1 MNRRFLAGWA
11 ALASA
16 CLVVPSTGCRDAVV
30 LKPAEFEP
38 NLVYAYQMGQ
48 QSDQPFDKPV
58 AQVTR
63 AMGDIFGTPD
73 EPKLPEMITEDE
85 DLSSLLDLA
94 NLIKASGPADAEGRG
109 LYRKHCASCH
119 GVTGNGRGT
128 MAAQVNP
135 YPRDYRMGIFK
146 FTSTPIGAKPVKE
159 DLAYVIR
166 NGITGSSMVKI
177 PELTEGDIDALVDY
191 VIFLAIRGEVERG
204 LLYLASDLDF
214 TDPEEPESIY
224 VPELAQSEDEDDLET
239 WEYQQEDLADTVTR
253 VVGNWIDATDSALE
267 VPERNKA
274 LVPDDIAVLRAA
286 VKVVSSPIHDSVT
299 RGRTLFLG
307 EKTACSKCHG
317 ISGRGDGQQVDYD
330 AWTKEWTAKFG
341 LDPTDVNSHTP
352 LIARGALPVRQAAPR
367 NFHEGLFR
375 GGDTPEK
382 LYQRIALGIDGTP
395 MPAAA
400 VEADDIWDIVNFV
413 RSLIEPGE
421 AVGQT
426 IEEESSQ
433 DESSSVASL

>member
-1 MNRRFLAGWA
+1 MNRKILGS
-11 ALASA
+11 LTASA
-16 CLVVPSTGCRDAVV
+16 CVYLAVQMTGCREAVV
-30 LKPAEFEP
+30 SKQAAFEP

-48 QSDQPFDKPV
+48 QSDQPFDEPL

-63 AMGDIFGTPD
+63 AMDDLFGTPD
-73 EPKLPEMITEDE
+73 EPKLPELITGDE
-85 DLSSLLDLA
+85 DLVSLLDMA
-94 NLIKASGPADAEGRG
+94 NLMKASGPIDAEGRG

-119 GVTGNGRGT
+119 GVTGNGRGV

-146 FTSTPIGAKPVKE
+146 FTSTPIGTKPLKE

-177 PELTEGDIDALVDY
+177 PELTEEDIDALVDY
-191 VIFLAIRGEVERG
+191 VIFLSIRGEVERG
-204 LLYLASDLDF
+204 MLYLASDLDF

-224 VPELAQSEDEDDLET
+224 VPELAQSQDEDDLET

-253 VVGNWIDATDSALE
+253 VVGNWVDAADSALE
-267 VPERNKA
+267 VPERDKE
-274 LVPDDIAVLRAA
+274 LVPDDIALLRDA
-286 VKVVSSPIHDSVT
+286 VQLAGSPIHESVE

-317 ISGRGDGQQVDYD
+317 KAGRGDGQQVDYD
-330 AWTKEWTAKFG
+330 VWTKEWTAKFG
-341 LDPTDVNSHTP
+341 IDPTDVDAHTP

-413 RSLIEPGE
+413 RSLIEPKD
-421 AVGQT
+421 AAMQAT
-426 IEEESSQ
+426 EEETPQ
-433 DESSSVASL
+433 DDSSSVASL